1 LLGTVTWTNGSSAMM
16 KTKRTNTAV
25 VIYDGECAFCRQA
38 VSAIRARDK
47 QDEFMFVSR
56 RTPRIKEEF
65 PQVDFGDFDKGM
77 VLVEPH
83 GERARRRRCNT
94 FYRLKASVFPFVLPG
109 MYRVP

>member
-1 LLGTVTWTNGSSAMM
+1 MDKWLFCHHENQAHKHSRG
-16 KTKRTNTAV
+16 
-25 VIYDGECAFCRQA
+25 YHDGECAFCRQA

-65 PQVDFGDFDKGM
+65 LQVDFGDFDKGM